1 MTRRILLTLA
11 DDATDT
17 RCGSCD
23 YIHDVTAWCV
33 PFWDG
38 AAAGAGGIRDPRCTA
53 AEAAAARMVEIAPE
67 DAAALGPWV
76 VTGGYT
82 DEHTAA
88 ADRIERALEAHGKAA
103 R

>member
-11 DDATDT
+11 DDTTATECGACPARLPFECALFGGYSGPQMMT
-17 RCGSCD
+17 RAPAC
-23 YIHDVTAWCV
+23 I
-33 PFWDG
+33 
-38 AAAGAGGIRDPRCTA
+38 A

>member
-11 DDATDT
+11 DDTTDT
-17 RCGSCD
+17 ECGACQ
-23 YIHDVTAWCV
+23 YVHDVTAWCV

-38 AAAGAGGIRDPRCTA
+38 ASAGAGGLRDPRCIA

-67 DAAALGPWV
+67 DAAACPVCHG
-76 VTGGYT
+76 TGIRQPDGSQFRYWYSACGCT
-82 DEHTAA
+82 
-88 ADRIERALEAHGKAA
+88 GKAA